1 MSLVAASRTSQLA
14 TRVAARRMSTTPKLH
29 KAKDQWSEFVKTRP
43 PPDHLDEHKCFHP
56 PFNAAVIGGGIIVAW
71 VIGYGSM
78 AFGMAHQQK
87 KQGFWK

>member
-1 MSLVAASRTSQLA
+1 MQVVEMPRWFRLFFLSYSSFFHSSLLQ
-14 TRVAARRMSTTPKLH
+14 
-29 KAKDQWSEFVKTRP
+29 
-43 PPDHLDEHKCFHP
+43 HLDDHKCFHP

-78 AFGMAHQQK
+78 AFGMYHQQT